1 MNVSHLDKVSNLTS
15 NELIKDLTHIYIY
28 IFTLMYIYIYFK
40 YIYILIYVCECVCET
55 LGITGHLLVF
65 L

>member
-28 IFTLMYIYIYFK
+28 IYINV
-40 YIYILIYVCECVCET
+40 YIYILNIY
-55 LGITGHLLVF
+55 IY
-65 L
+65 